1 MPTRA
6 IPDRYRH
13 GYRAPV
19 MEVRH
24 LRYFVAVAE
33 ERHFGR
39 AARRLHMTQ
48 PPLSARIADL
58 EHALGVRLFDRTPHG
73 VTLTAA
79 GQALLPRA
87 RRAVAAFDHAIT
99 STAARPRWRITLTP
113 ETSAAVITALS
124 AWCAEHGQG
133 AEVTEATTA
142 AQVDMFSLGAP
153 PDLALLHLPQPSR
166 QLVTSVPLAKP
177 LGVLMPASHDL
188 ARRQVVQLR
197 DLGTQ
202 PLVMG
207 HRHMSPWLHDHI
219 LGTCRAAGYRP
230 RQVIHGIREVPGL
243 LLANHAVALTPR
255 PAPRGDVTWRPLADD
270 PPLHWRIVT
279 AWARGTTT
287 ARKRAARTALLTA
300 LTEHDGWQRQPT
312 AGHLPGVQRYRIDK

>member
-1 MPTRA
+1 
-6 IPDRYRH
+6 
-13 GYRAPV
+13 

-58 EHALGVRLFDRTPHG
+58 ERALGVRLFDRTPRG
-73 VTLTAA
+73 ATLTAA
-79 GQALLPRA
+79 GLALLPRA
-87 RRAVAAFDHAIT
+87 RRAVTAFDHAIT

-113 ETSAAVITALS
+113 ETSAAVITAIS
-124 AWCAEHGQG
+124 AWCAQHDQD

-142 AQVDMFSLGAP
+142 AQLEMFSLGVP
-153 PDLALLHLPQPSR
+153 PDIALLHLPQPSSR
-166 QLVTSVPLAKP
+166 QLVTSVPLTKP
-177 LGVLMPASHDL
+177 LGVLMPAAHDL
-188 ARRQVVQLR
+188 ARRQVVQLQ

-202 PLVMG
+202 PLVIG
-207 HRHMSPWLHDHI
+207 HRHMSPWLYDHI

-230 RQVIHGIREVPGL
+230 SQVIEGVREVPGL

-255 PAPRGDVTWRPLADD
+255 PAPRSDVTWRPLASD

-287 ARKRAARTALLTA
+287 SRKRAARTALLTA
-300 LTEHDGWQRQPT
+300 LTEHDGWQRQPAT
-312 AGHLPGVQRYRIDK
+312 PGVPAKHPASSVNT